1 MSIIENTVEVKP
13 YSLTELANIY
23 SVTNRTIK
31 NWMKPFEKEIGEK
44 IGRIYTAK
52 QVKVI
57 FEKLGLPGK
66 AEE

>member
-13 YSLTELANIY
+13 YGLTELAAIY
-23 SVTNRTIK
+23 NVTNRTMK
-31 NWMKPFEKEIGEK
+31 NWLKPFEKEIGEK

-57 FEKLGLPGK
+57 FEKLGLPGR